1 MPVSCSCWY
10 CGSTHADSFIPF
22 EAESR
27 LVHYM
32 LSDFDFEDKS
42 YHIADTATRNGD
54 KPVCTLNVFVA
65 TATFVSYVKTR
76 NLSRS
81 ES

>member
-1 MPVSCSCWY
+1 
-10 CGSTHADSFIPF
+10 
-22 EAESR
+22 

-42 YHIADTATRNGD
+42 YPIADTATRNGD